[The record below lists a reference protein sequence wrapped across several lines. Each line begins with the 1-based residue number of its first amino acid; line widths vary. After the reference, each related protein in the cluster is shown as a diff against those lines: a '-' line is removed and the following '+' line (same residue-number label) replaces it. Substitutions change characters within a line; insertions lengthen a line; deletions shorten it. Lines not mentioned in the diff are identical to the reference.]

1 MSTIEHDPFY
11 HFLQE
16 TGPMVASAAYVNGLI
31 KRLML
36 ADKGTPIERHDYP
49 VYSETICYCIEVMET
64 AASEMPVTE
73 NTSVAVA
80 SVLGLADTLY
90 QQAIKMGFL
99 DQDGWV
105 HTWMR
110 EEFHNPLLDFQSPTE
125 GATA

>member
-31 KRLML
+31 KRLLL
-36 ADKGTPIERHDYP
+36 ADKGTPIEGDANA

-64 AASEMPVTE
+64 AASEMPETKD
-73 NTSVAVA
+73 TSVAVA

-90 QQAIKMGFL
+90 QLAIKMGFL

-110 EEFHNPLLDFQSPTE
+110 EEFHNPLLDFQSPSK
-125 GATA
+125 GVIA